1 MKISELTPLSRIQ
14 DAAQIPVAIDGE
26 NRSVSIKQILGALQ
40 RSIVV
45 FKHFVESGINKTYT
59 TGGTEIMTY
68 PVYDAYTKK
77 FWGALYEINE
87 VTGITS
93 VILYSDFADKVSFYR
108 DDGEVRTDCLFA
120 AEDGRLYRYANG
132 LISCGLTDA
141 QAELLKK
148 LTPKEL
154 ASEAE
159 LEALK
164 AAGEIV
170 PGQLYYI
177 AETE

>member
-26 NRSVSIKQILGALQ
+26 NRSVSIKLRLDALQ
-40 RSIVV
+40 SSIVI
-45 FKHFVESGINKTYT
+45 FKNFVVSGTNKTYT
-59 TGGTEIMTY
+59 TGGTGLMTS
-68 PVYDAYTKK
+68 PVYDTDTKK
-77 FWGALYEINE
+77 FWGAVYEYSE

-93 VILYSDFADKVSFYR
+93 AILYSDFSEKDSFYR
-108 DDGEVRTDCLFA
+108 NGEVRTDCLFA

-170 PGQLYYI
+170 PGQLYYVAD
-177 AETE
+177 AE

>member
-1 MKISELTPLSRIQ
+1 MKISELTPLSSLQ

-26 NRSVSIKQILGALQ
+26 NRSVSIKQILEALQ
-40 RSIVV
+40 SSIVV

-93 VILYSDFADKVSFYR
+93 VILYSDFANKDSFYR
-108 DDGEVRTDCLFA
+108 NGEVRTDCLFA

-148 LTPKEL
+148 LTPREL

-164 AAGEIV
+164 AAGEII

>member
-1 MKISELTPLSRIQ
+1 MKISELTQLSSLKT
-14 DAAQIPVAIDGE
+14 AAQIPVAIDGE
-26 NRSVSIKQILGALQ
+26 NRSVSIGQILSALQ
-40 RSIVV
+40 SSIVV
-45 FKHFVESGINKTYT
+45 FNSIVPEGQKKTYA
-59 TGGTEIMTY
+59 TGSTNLPTFIM
-68 PVYDAYTKK
+68 YDADTKK
-77 FWGALYEINE
+77 FYAGLYIFQVGTNE
-87 VTGITS
+87 SNLT
-93 VILYSDFADKVSFYR
+93 LYSEFYGKDNYYR
-108 DDGEVRTDCLFA
+108 EGEVRTDCLFA
-120 AEDGRLYRYANG
+120 AKDGRLYRYADG

-141 QAELLKK
+141 QAELLQK